1 MNWLFFSIAT
11 ALLWGTAELF
21 YKKGAQP
28 DEKYSHL
35 KISVWV
41 GVVMGAHAI
50 YTLLTQDIGYNPANL
65 LIYLPVSLFYIFS
78 MTFSYFGMRFLEE
91 SISDP
96 IENTAGVI
104 CVLLFAIFMGDEFSA
119 LTWIAVA
126 VITLGVVGVS
136 YIENRGETPRK
147 KLLGKKLAIVAFC
160 MPFVYALL
168 DAFGTFLDDAFFLV
182 EDIANAPFVD
192 VTEETIEAVA
202 NPSYELPFA
211 LFALFMG
218 DEFSWLT
225 WLSVGVITV
234 GVVGVS
240 YLENHGETTRKKN
253 YGKALAIISFCM
265 PFVYALLDAFGT
277 FLDDAFFLIEDVASS
292 PLVDVTEETIEA
304 VANTS
309 YELTFALFALCLFIF
324 MKSKK
329 VKFGSV
335 PQHKDKILAAVFETA
350 GQFTYV
356 YALGGVDAVAA
367 PILSSVCVVSLLLS
381 RIFLKEKLSWK
392 TYAFIAV
399 VIVGILLL
407 AVSEE
412 L

>member
-1 MNWLFFSIAT
+1 MSWLFFSIAT

-28 DEKYSHL
+28 NEKYSHL
-35 KISVWV
+35 KICVWV

-50 YTLLTQDIGYNPANL
+50 FTLLTQNINYNPIN
-65 LIYLPVSLFYIFS
+65 IIQYLPVSLFYIIS
-78 MTFSYFGMRFLEE
+78 MAFSYFGMRFLEE

-104 CVLLFAIFMGDEFSA
+104 CVLLFA
-119 LTWIAVA
+119 
-126 VITLGVVGVS
+126 
-136 YIENRGETPRK
+136 
-147 KLLGKKLAIVAFC
+147 
-160 MPFVYALL
+160 
-168 DAFGTFLDDAFFLV
+168 
-182 EDIANAPFVD
+182 
-192 VTEETIEAVA
+192 
-202 NPSYELPFA
+202 
-211 LFALFMG
+211 LFMG

-225 WLSVGVITV
+225 WVAVGVIGI

-253 YGKALAIISFCM
+253 YGKVLAVVAFIM
-265 PFVYALLDAFGT
+265 PFLYALLDAFGT
-277 FLDDAFFLIEDVASS
+277 FLDDAFFLIEDVANS
-292 PLVDVTEETIEA
+292 PLVDVTEDTIEA

-309 YELTFALFALCLFIF
+309 YELTFALFALGLFIF
-324 MKSKK
+324 MKAKK

-335 PQHKDKILAAVFETA
+335 PKHKDKILAAVFETA

-381 RIFLKEKLSWK
+381 RIVLKEKLSWK

-399 VIVGILLL
+399 VIIGILLL
-407 AVSEE
+407 ALSEE

>member
-11 ALLWGTAELF
+11 AVLWGTAELF
-21 YKKGAQP
+21 YKKGALP
-28 DEKYSHL
+28 NEKYSHL
-35 KISVWV
+35 KICVWV

-50 YTLLTQDIGYNPANL
+50 FTLLTQDINYNPIN
-65 LIYLPVSLFYIFS
+65 IIRYLPVSLFYIIS
-78 MTFSYFGMRFLEE
+78 MAFSYFGMRFLEE

-104 CVLLFAIFMGDEFSA
+104 CTLLFVIFMQ
-119 LTWIAVA
+119 
-126 VITLGVVGVS
+126 
-136 YIENRGETPRK
+136 
-147 KLLGKKLAIVAFC
+147 
-160 MPFVYALL
+160 
-168 DAFGTFLDDAFFLV
+168 
-182 EDIANAPFVD
+182 
-192 VTEETIEAVA
+192 EEI
-202 NPSYELPFA
+202 
-211 LFALFMG
+211 
-218 DEFSWLT
+218 SWLT
-225 WLSVGVITV
+225 WVAIAIITV
-234 GVVGVS
+234 GVLGVS
-240 YLENHGETTRKKN
+240 FLENHGETTRKKKL
-253 YGKALAIISFCM
+253 GKTLAVVAFCM

-292 PLVDVTEETIEA
+292 PLVDVTEDTIEA

-309 YELTFALFALCLFIF
+309 YELTFALFALGVFIF
-324 MKSKK
+324 LKTKK

-356 YALGGVDAVAA
+356 YALGGGGAIAA

-392 TYAFIAV
+392 TYVFIAV
-399 VIVGILLL
+399 VIIGILLL

>member
-28 DEKYSHL
+28 GEKYSHL
-35 KISVWV
+35 KICVWV
-41 GVVMGAHAI
+41 GIVMGAHAI
-50 YTLLTQDIGYNPANL
+50 FTLLTQDIGYNPMNL
-65 LIYLPVSLFYIFS
+65 LIYLPVSLFYIIS
-78 MTFSYFGMRFLEE
+78 MAFSYFGMRFLEE

-96 IENTAGVI
+96 IENTAGVL
-104 CVLLFAIFMGDEFSA
+104 CVVLFAVFMKDEFSL

-126 VITLGVVGVS
+126 IIAIGVVGVG
-136 YIENRGETPRK
+136 YLENHGETPRK
-147 KLLGKKLAIVAFC
+147 KKYGKKLAIVAFI
-160 MPFVYALL
+160 MPFLYALL

-182 EDIANAPFVD
+182 EEIAD
-192 VTEETIEAVA
+192 T
-202 NPSYELPFA
+202 
-211 LFALFMG
+211 
-218 DEFSWLT
+218 
-225 WLSVGVITV
+225 
-234 GVVGVS
+234 
-240 YLENHGETTRKKN
+240 
-253 YGKALAIISFCM
+253 
-265 PFVYALLDAFGT
+265 
-277 FLDDAFFLIEDVASS
+277 

-329 VKFGSV
+329 VKFGAV

-367 PILSSVCVVSLLLS
+367 PILSSVCIVSLLLS
-381 RIFLKEKLSWK
+381 RIFLKEKLNWK
-392 TYAFIAV
+392 TYAFITV
-399 VIVGILLL
+399 VIFGILLL
-407 AVSEE
+407 AVAEE

>member
-1 MNWLFFSIAT
+1 MSWLFFSIAT
-11 ALLWGTAELF
+11 AVLWGTAELF

-28 DEKYSHL
+28 NEKYSHL
-35 KISVWV
+35 KICVWV

-50 YTLLTQDIGYNPANL
+50 FTLLTQDIGYNPVNL
-65 LIYLPVSLFYIFS
+65 LVYAPVSLFYIIS
-78 MTFSYFGMRFLEE
+78 MAFSYFGMRFLEE

-104 CVLLFAIFMGDEFSA
+104 CILLFAIFMGDEFSA
-119 LTWIAVA
+119 RTWIAVGI
-126 VITLGVVGVS
+126 ITVGVVGVS
-136 YIENRGETPRK
+136 YLENHGETVRK
-147 KLLGKKLAIVAFC
+147 KTYGKALAIISFC
-160 MPFVYALL
+160 MPFLYALL

-182 EDIANAPFVD
+182 EDISA
-192 VTEETIEAVA
+192 T
-202 NPSYELPFA
+202 
-211 LFALFMG
+211 
-218 DEFSWLT
+218 
-225 WLSVGVITV
+225 
-234 GVVGVS
+234 
-240 YLENHGETTRKKN
+240 
-253 YGKALAIISFCM
+253 
-265 PFVYALLDAFGT
+265 
-277 FLDDAFFLIEDVASS
+277 

-309 YELTFALFALCLFIF
+309 YELTFALFALILFIF
-324 MKSKK
+324 MKAKK
-329 VKFGSV
+329 VKFGPI

-392 TYAFIAV
+392 TYVFIAV
-399 VIVGILLL
+399 VIIGILLL

>member
-21 YKKGAQP
+21 YKKGARP

-35 KISVWV
+35 KICVWV

-50 YTLLTQDIGYNPANL
+50 FTLLTQDIGYNPVNL
-65 LIYLPVSLFYIFS
+65 LVYLPVSLFYIIS
-78 MTFSYFGMRFLEE
+78 MAFSYFGMRFLEE

-104 CVLLFAIFMGDEFSA
+104 CVLLFAIFMGDEFSL
-119 LTWIAVA
+119 LTWIAVG
-126 VITLGVVGVS
+126 VITVGVVGVS
-136 YIENRGETPRK
+136 YMENAGETPRK
-147 KLLGKKLAIVAFC
+147 KTYGKKLALVAFC
-160 MPFVYALL
+160 MPFLYALL

-202 NPSYELPFA
+202 N
-211 LFALFMG
+211 
-218 DEFSWLT
+218 
-225 WLSVGVITV
+225 
-234 GVVGVS
+234 
-240 YLENHGETTRKKN
+240 
-253 YGKALAIISFCM
+253 
-265 PFVYALLDAFGT
+265 
-277 FLDDAFFLIEDVASS
+277 
-292 PLVDVTEETIEA
+292 
-304 VANTS
+304 TS
-309 YELTFALFALCLFIF
+309 YELTFALFALGLYIF

-329 VKFGSV
+329 VKFGPI

-356 YALGGVDAVAA
+356 YALGGVDAIAA

-381 RIFLKEKLSWK
+381 RIFLKEKLSAK
-392 TYAFIAV
+392 TYAFITV

-407 AVSEE
+407 AVAEE

>member
-1 MNWLFFSIAT
+1 MSWLFFSIAT
-11 ALLWGTAELF
+11 AILWGAAELF

-28 DEKYSHL
+28 NEKYSHL
-35 KISVWV
+35 KICVWV

-50 YTLLTQDIGYNPANL
+50 FTLLTQDIGYNPIN
-65 LIYLPVSLFYIFS
+65 IIRYLPVSLFYIIS
-78 MTFSYFGMRFLEE
+78 MAFSYFGMRFLEE

-104 CVLLFAIFMGDEFSA
+104 CVLLFA
-119 LTWIAVA
+119 V
-126 VITLGVVGVS
+126 
-136 YIENRGETPRK
+136 
-147 KLLGKKLAIVAFC
+147 
-160 MPFVYALL
+160 
-168 DAFGTFLDDAFFLV
+168 
-182 EDIANAPFVD
+182 
-192 VTEETIEAVA
+192 
-202 NPSYELPFA
+202 
-211 LFALFMG
+211 FMG

-240 YLENHGETTRKKN
+240 YLENHGETTRKKT
-253 YGKALAIISFCM
+253 YGKTLAIISFCM
-265 PFVYALLDAFGT
+265 PFLYALLDAFGT
-277 FLDDAFFLIEDVASS
+277 FLDDAFFLIEDVANS
-292 PLVDVTEETIEA
+292 PLVDITEDTIEA

-309 YELTFALFALCLFIF
+309 YELTFALFALGLFIF

-329 VKFGSV
+329 VKFGPV

-381 RIFLKEKLSWK
+381 RIFLKEKLNWK
-392 TYAFIAV
+392 TYAFITI
-399 VIVGILLL
+399 VIIGILLL
-407 AVSEE
+407 AISEE

>member
-1 MNWLFFSIAT
+1 MSWLFFAIGT
-11 ALLWGTAELF
+11 AVLWGAAELF
-21 YKKGAQP
+21 YKKGARP

-35 KISVWV
+35 KICVWV
-41 GVVMGAHAI
+41 GIVMGLHAVF
-50 YTLLTQDIGYNPANL
+50 TLLTQDINYDPIN
-65 LIYLPVSLFYIFS
+65 IIRYLPVSLFYIIS
-78 MTFSYFGMRFLEE
+78 MAFSYFGMRFLEE

-104 CVLLFAIFMGDEFSA
+104 CVLLFAIFMGDEFS
-119 LTWIAVA
+119 
-126 VITLGVVGVS
+126 
-136 YIENRGETPRK
+136 
-147 KLLGKKLAIVAFC
+147 
-160 MPFVYALL
+160 
-168 DAFGTFLDDAFFLV
+168 
-182 EDIANAPFVD
+182 
-192 VTEETIEAVA
+192 
-202 NPSYELPFA
+202 
-211 LFALFMG
+211 
-218 DEFSWLT
+218 WLT
-225 WLSVGVITV
+225 WVAVGVITV

-240 YLENHGETTRKKN
+240 YLENRGETTRKKKH
-253 YGKALAIISFCM
+253 GKALAIIAFCM

-292 PLVDVTEETIEA
+292 PLVNVTEETIEA

-309 YELTFALFALCLFIF
+309 YELTFALFALGLFIF
-324 MKSKK
+324 MKAKK
-329 VKFGSV
+329 VKFGGV

-381 RIFLKEKLSWK
+381 RIFLKEKLNWK
-392 TYAFIAV
+392 TYVCITV

-407 AVSEE
+407 AVAEE

>member
-1 MNWLFFSIAT
+1 MSWLFFSIAT
-11 ALLWGTAELF
+11 ALLWGAAELF
-21 YKKGAQP
+21 YKKGALP
-28 DEKYSHL
+28 NEKYSHL
-35 KISVWV
+35 KICVWV
-41 GVVMGAHAI
+41 GIVMGAHAVF
-50 YTLLTQDIGYNPANL
+50 TLLTQDINYNPVN
-65 LIYLPVSLFYIFS
+65 IIRYLPVSLFYIIS
-78 MTFSYFGMRFLEE
+78 MAFSYFGMRFLEE

-104 CVLLFAIFMGDEFSA
+104 CVLLFALFMGDEFSW
-119 LTWIAVA
+119 LTWVAVGVIAV
-126 VITLGVVGVS
+126 GVVGVG
-136 YIENRGETPRK
+136 YLENHGETTRK
-147 KLLGKKLAIVAFC
+147 KKLGKALAVVAFC

-182 EDIANAPFVD
+182 ED
-192 VTEETIEAVA
+192 VA
-202 NPSYELPFA
+202 N
-211 LFALFMG
+211 
-218 DEFSWLT
+218 
-225 WLSVGVITV
+225 
-234 GVVGVS
+234 
-240 YLENHGETTRKKN
+240 
-253 YGKALAIISFCM
+253 
-265 PFVYALLDAFGT
+265 
-277 FLDDAFFLIEDVASS
+277 S

-309 YELTFALFALCLFIF
+309 YELTFALFALGLFIF
-324 MKSKK
+324 MKAKK

-392 TYAFIAV
+392 TYAFITV

>member
-1 MNWLFFSIAT
+1 MSWLFFSVAT

-21 YKKGAQP
+21 YKKGARP

-35 KISVWV
+35 KICVWV
-41 GVVMGAHAI
+41 GVVMGAHAVF
-50 YTLLTQDIGYNPANL
+50 TLLTQDINYNPVNL
-65 LIYLPVSLFYIFS
+65 IVYLPVSLFYIIS
-78 MTFSYFGMRFLEE
+78 MAFSYFGMRFLEE

-104 CVLLFAIFMGDEFSA
+104 CVLLFAVFMGDEFSL
-119 LTWIAVA
+119 LTWVA
-126 VITLGVVGVS
+126 VGVITIGVVGVS
-136 YIENRGETPRK
+136 YLENHGETPRK
-147 KLLGKKLAIVAFC
+147 KNLGKTLAIVSFC

-182 EDIANAPFVD
+182 EDIAA
-192 VTEETIEAVA
+192 T
-202 NPSYELPFA
+202 
-211 LFALFMG
+211 
-218 DEFSWLT
+218 
-225 WLSVGVITV
+225 
-234 GVVGVS
+234 
-240 YLENHGETTRKKN
+240 
-253 YGKALAIISFCM
+253 
-265 PFVYALLDAFGT
+265 
-277 FLDDAFFLIEDVASS
+277 
-292 PLVDVTEETIEA
+292 PLVDVTEETIES

-309 YELTFALFALCLFIF
+309 YELTFALFALILFIF

-329 VKFGSV
+329 VKFGAVS
-335 PQHKDKILAAVFETA
+335 QHKDKILAAVFETA

-399 VIVGILLL
+399 VIIGILLL

>member
-1 MNWLFFSIAT
+1 MSWLFFSVAT

-21 YKKGAQP
+21 YKKGARP

-35 KISVWV
+35 KICVWV

-50 YTLLTQDIGYNPANL
+50 FTLLTQDIGYNPVNL
-65 LIYLPVSLFYIFS
+65 IVYAPVSLFYIIS
-78 MTFSYFGMRFLEE
+78 MAFSYFGMRFLEE

-104 CVLLFAIFMGDEFSA
+104 CVLLFAIFMGDEFSL
-119 LTWIAVA
+119 LTWIAVG
-126 VITLGVVGVS
+126 VITVGVVGVS
-136 YIENRGETPRK
+136 YLENAGETPRK
-147 KLLGKKLAIVAFC
+147 KTLGKRLAIISFC
-160 MPFVYALL
+160 MPFLYALL

-182 EDIANAPFVD
+182 EDIAA
-192 VTEETIEAVA
+192 T
-202 NPSYELPFA
+202 
-211 LFALFMG
+211 
-218 DEFSWLT
+218 
-225 WLSVGVITV
+225 
-234 GVVGVS
+234 
-240 YLENHGETTRKKN
+240 
-253 YGKALAIISFCM
+253 
-265 PFVYALLDAFGT
+265 
-277 FLDDAFFLIEDVASS
+277 

-309 YELTFALFALCLFIF
+309 YELTFALFALGLFIF
-324 MKSKK
+324 MKAKK
-329 VKFGSV
+329 VKFGPV
-335 PQHKDKILAAVFETA
+335 KQHKDKILAAVFETA

-407 AVSEE
+407 AVAEE

>member
-1 MNWLFFSIAT
+1 MSWLFFAIGT
-11 ALLWGTAELF
+11 AILWGTAELF

-28 DEKYSHL
+28 NEKYSHL
-35 KISVWV
+35 KICVWV

-50 YTLLTQDIGYNPANL
+50 FTLLTQDINYNPVNIL
-65 LIYLPVSLFYIFS
+65 RYLPVSLFYIIS
-78 MTFSYFGMRFLEE
+78 MAFSYFGMRFLEE

-104 CVLLFAIFMGDEFSA
+104 CVLLFA
-119 LTWIAVA
+119 
-126 VITLGVVGVS
+126 
-136 YIENRGETPRK
+136 
-147 KLLGKKLAIVAFC
+147 
-160 MPFVYALL
+160 
-168 DAFGTFLDDAFFLV
+168 
-182 EDIANAPFVD
+182 
-192 VTEETIEAVA
+192 
-202 NPSYELPFA
+202 
-211 LFALFMG
+211 LFMG

-225 WLSVGVITV
+225 WVAVGVIGV

-240 YLENHGETTRKKN
+240 YLENHGETTRKKSF
-253 YGKALAIISFCM
+253 GKALALVSFIM
-265 PFVYALLDAFGT
+265 PFLYALLDAFGT

-292 PLVDVTEETIEA
+292 PLVDVTEDTIEA

-309 YELTFALFALCLFIF
+309 YELTFALFALGLFIF
-324 MKSKK
+324 MKAKK
-329 VKFGSV
+329 VKFGPV

-392 TYAFIAV
+392 TYLFIAV
-399 VIVGILLL
+399 VIIGILLL

>member
-1 MNWLFFSIAT
+1 MSWLFFSIAT

-21 YKKGAQP
+21 YKKGALP
-28 DEKYSHL
+28 NEKYSHL
-35 KISVWV
+35 KICVWV

-50 YTLLTQDIGYNPANL
+50 FTLLTKDIGYNPINL
-65 LIYLPVSLFYIFS
+65 LVYLPVSMLYIVS
-78 MTFSYFGMRFLEE
+78 MAFSYFGMRFLEE

-96 IENTAGVI
+96 IENTSGAI
-104 CVLLFAIFMGDEFSA
+104 CSLLCVLILKESLSA
-119 LTWIAVA
+119 LSVIAIIII
-126 VITLGVVGVS
+126 VIGVLGVGFL
-136 YIENRGETPRK
+136 ENSGETQRK
-147 KLLGKKLAIVAFC
+147 KNLGKKLAIVAFC

-168 DAFGTFLDDAFFLV
+168 DAFGSFVDIFYLDDFATTPL
-182 EDIANAPFVD
+182 IG
-192 VTEETIEAVA
+192 VTEETI
-202 NPSYELPFA
+202 
-211 LFALFMG
+211 
-218 DEFSWLT
+218 
-225 WLSVGVITV
+225 
-234 GVVGVS
+234 
-240 YLENHGETTRKKN
+240 
-253 YGKALAIISFCM
+253 
-265 PFVYALLDAFGT
+265 
-277 FLDDAFFLIEDVASS
+277 DD
-292 PLVDVTEETIEA
+292 

-309 YELTFALFALCLFIF
+309 YQLTFALFALSLFIF
-324 MKSKK
+324 MKAKK

-367 PILSSVCVVSLLLS
+367 PILSSVCIVSLLLS

-407 AVSEE
+407 AVAEE

>member
-1 MNWLFFSIAT
+1 MSWLFFSVAT

-28 DEKYSHL
+28 NERYSHL
-35 KISVWV
+35 KICVWV
-41 GVVMGAHAI
+41 GIVMGAHAI
-50 YTLLTQDIGYNPANL
+50 FTLLTQDIGYNPINL
-65 LIYLPVSLFYIFS
+65 IRYLPVSLFYIVS
-78 MTFSYFGMRFLEE
+78 MAFSYFGMRFLEE

-119 LTWIAVA
+119 LTWIAVG
-126 VITLGVVGVS
+126 VITVGVVGVS
-136 YIENRGETPRK
+136 FLENRGETTRK
-147 KLLGKKLAIVAFC
+147 KNYGKVLAVVAFI
-160 MPFVYALL
+160 MPFLYALL

-182 EDIANAPFVD
+182 ED
-192 VTEETIEAVA
+192 VA
-202 NPSYELPFA
+202 N
-211 LFALFMG
+211 
-218 DEFSWLT
+218 
-225 WLSVGVITV
+225 
-234 GVVGVS
+234 
-240 YLENHGETTRKKN
+240 
-253 YGKALAIISFCM
+253 
-265 PFVYALLDAFGT
+265 
-277 FLDDAFFLIEDVASS
+277 S

-309 YELTFALFALCLFIF
+309 YELTFALFALGLFIF
-324 MKSKK
+324 MKAKK
-329 VKFGSV
+329 VKFG
-335 PQHKDKILAAVFETA
+335 PIFTKNENGKFCFAANHQDKLLAAVFETA

-392 TYAFIAV
+392 TYACIAV

-407 AVSEE
+407 AVAEE

>member
-1 MNWLFFSIAT
+1 MSWLFFSVAT
-11 ALLWGTAELF
+11 AILWGTAELF
-21 YKKGAQP
+21 YKKGARD

-35 KISVWV
+35 KICVWV

-50 YTLLTQDIGYNPANL
+50 FTLLTQDIGYNPVNL
-65 LIYLPVSLFYIFS
+65 LVYLPVSLFYIIS
-78 MTFSYFGMRFLEE
+78 MAFSYFGMRFLEE

-104 CVLLFAIFMGDEFSA
+104 CVLLFAIFMGDEFSL
-119 LTWIAVA
+119 LTWIAVG
-126 VITLGVVGVS
+126 VITVGVMGVS
-136 YIENRGETPRK
+136 YMENAGETPRK
-147 KLLGKKLAIVAFC
+147 KTYGKKLAIVAFI
-160 MPFVYALL
+160 MPFLYALL

-192 VTEETIEAVA
+192 VTEET
-202 NPSYELPFA
+202 
-211 LFALFMG
+211 M
-218 DEFSWLT
+218 
-225 WLSVGVITV
+225 
-234 GVVGVS
+234 
-240 YLENHGETTRKKN
+240 
-253 YGKALAIISFCM
+253 
-265 PFVYALLDAFGT
+265 
-277 FLDDAFFLIEDVASS
+277 
-292 PLVDVTEETIEA
+292 EA

-309 YELTFALFALCLFIF
+309 YELTFALFALGLFIF
-324 MKSKK
+324 MKAKK
-329 VKFGSV
+329 VKFGPV

-356 YALGGVDAVAA
+356 YALGGVDAIAA

-399 VIVGILLL
+399 VIFGILLL
-407 AVSEE
+407 AVAEE

>member
-1 MNWLFFSIAT
+1 MSWLFFSIAT

-21 YKKGAQP
+21 YKKGARP
-28 DEKYSHL
+28 DEQYSHL
-35 KISVWV
+35 KICVWV

-50 YTLLTQDIGYNPANL
+50 FTLLTQDINYNPVNL
-65 LIYLPVSLFYIFS
+65 IRYLPVSMMYIVS
-78 MTFSYFGMRFLEE
+78 MAFSYFGMRFLEE

-96 IENTAGVI
+96 IENTAGVL
-104 CVLLFAIFMGDEFSA
+104 CVVLFAVFMKDEFSV
-119 LTWIAVA
+119 LTWVAVA
-126 VITLGVVGVS
+126 IIAIGVVGVG
-136 YIENRGETPRK
+136 YLENKGETPRK
-147 KLLGKKLAIVAFC
+147 KKYGKKLAIVAFI
-160 MPFVYALL
+160 MPFIYAFL

-182 EDIANAPFVD
+182 EDIAA
-192 VTEETIEAVA
+192 T
-202 NPSYELPFA
+202 
-211 LFALFMG
+211 
-218 DEFSWLT
+218 
-225 WLSVGVITV
+225 
-234 GVVGVS
+234 
-240 YLENHGETTRKKN
+240 
-253 YGKALAIISFCM
+253 
-265 PFVYALLDAFGT
+265 
-277 FLDDAFFLIEDVASS
+277 

-309 YELTFALFALCLFIF
+309 YELTFALFALGLFIF

-329 VKFGSV
+329 VKFGGV

-367 PILSSVCVVSLLLS
+367 PILSSVCVVSLVLS

-392 TYAFIAV
+392 TYAFISV

-407 AVSEE
+407 AVAEE

>member
-1 MNWLFFSIAT
+1 MSWLFFSIAT
-11 ALLWGTAELF
+11 AVLWGTAELF

-28 DEKYSHL
+28 NEKYSHL
-35 KISVWV
+35 KICVWV

-50 YTLLTQDIGYNPANL
+50 FTLLTQDIGYNPINL
-65 LIYLPVSLFYIFS
+65 LVYLPVSLFYIIS
-78 MTFSYFGMRFLEE
+78 MAFSYFGMRFLEE

-104 CVLLFAIFMGDEFSA
+104 CVLLFAIIMGDEFSW
-119 LTWIAVA
+119 LTWLSVA
-126 VITLGVVGVS
+126 VIGVGVFGVS
-136 YIENRGETPRK
+136 YLENKGETPRK
-147 KLLGKKLAIVAFC
+147 KNYGKVLAVVAFI
-160 MPFVYALL
+160 MPFLYALL

-182 EDIANAPFVD
+182 EDIAN
-192 VTEETIEAVA
+192 T
-202 NPSYELPFA
+202 
-211 LFALFMG
+211 
-218 DEFSWLT
+218 
-225 WLSVGVITV
+225 
-234 GVVGVS
+234 
-240 YLENHGETTRKKN
+240 
-253 YGKALAIISFCM
+253 
-265 PFVYALLDAFGT
+265 
-277 FLDDAFFLIEDVASS
+277 

-309 YELTFALFALCLFIF
+309 YELTFALFALGLFIF
-324 MKSKK
+324 MKAKK
-329 VKFGSV
+329 VKFGPV
-335 PQHKDKILAAVFETA
+335 PQHKDKIRAAVFETA

-392 TYAFIAV
+392 TYVFISI
-399 VIVGILLL
+399 VIAGILLL